1 MLARGAIRHCA
12 RCGSGHLFSSWFHER
27 DRCPGCGMR
36 FQREEGF
43 WLGGYVINFGL
54 GEVSILALLAVLIG
68 MEANHQPVDV
78 ALFATV
84 GVVLAI
90 VGPLATFPF
99 SRTIW
104 SAIDLLMRPL
114 SREEVVDAQAAV
126 AAAALAPA
134 DEGVSGRRRR
144 RARAGQ

>member
-1 MLARGAIRHCA
+1 MIARGAVRHCA

-54 GEVSILALLAVLIG
+54 GELSILALLAVLIG
-68 MEANHQPVDV
+68 MEANHQRIDV
-78 ALFATV
+78 ALFAAI
-84 GVVLAI
+84 GVVLA
-90 VGPLATFPF
+90 VLGPVVTFPF

-114 SREEVVDAQAAV
+114 SPEEVVDAQAAV
-126 AAAALAPA
+126 AAAALAPSDA
-134 DEGVSGRRRR
+134 WVSGPRKR
-144 RARAGQ
+144 RAQAGQ